1 MPKVI
6 LVNPPLTLEERYGNL
21 ARAGTSLP
29 PLGLTILAAVLMEKG
44 YDVRILD
51 AAVLG
56 LSYEA
61 AVDWILR
68 ERPKYVGTTAVTIS
82 IFNAARLNM
91 MLKERDSKIQ
101 TIVGGAHVT
110 AMPVDTLERFPQFDF
125 CVVGEGEI
133 SLINLL
139 NHLEEKANLNDVGG
153 IVFRNNGKLTFTN
166 RIDFIRDL
174 DTLPMDAWK
183 LLPNFP
189 HAYKSSVHKLGRFPT
204 TSLIT
209 SRGCPGQCTFCDNLV
224 FGRKVRGYSAKRVV
238 ETMKYLVS
246 EYGIKDV
253 FINDDNFI
261 ALRKRCREICE
272 MLLREQLDL
281 TWGCYSRVDIV
292 TKDVLKLMKAAGC
305 WRISYGLESG
315 SQEILDKIRKR
326 ETLEQIGQA
335 VRWTKEAGI
344 RTKGFLMFGNP
355 LETEETLK
363 KTVEF
368 AKKLDL
374 DDFHVSYLSPMPGCE
389 LYGDAE
395 KYGAFDRDW
404 KRLTGWHPVFVPYGV
419 TKDMME
425 KYRKKIYLE
434 FYLRPRII
442 WSYLRN
448 IRTYADIR
456 KLALGGYTLVKS
468 SVTRNR

>member
-1 MPKVI
+1 MSTVV

-82 IFNAARLNM
+82 IFNAAKLNM
-91 MLKERDSKIQ
+91 MLKERDSNIQ
-101 TIVGGAHVT
+101 TIVGGPHVT

-133 SLINLL
+133 SLINML
-139 NHLEEKANLNDVGG
+139 NHLEGKGDLNDVGG
-153 IVFRNNGKLTFTN
+153 IVFRNNGKVKFTG
-166 RIDFIRDL
+166 RIDFIKDL
-174 DTLPMDAWK
+174 DTLPMDAWN

-189 HAYKSSVHKLGRFPT
+189 HGYKSSVHKLGRFPT

-209 SRGCPGQCTFCDNLV
+209 SRGCPGQCTFCDHLV

-238 ETMKYLVS
+238 DTIKYLVNK
-246 EYGIKDV
+246 YGVKDV
-253 FINDDNFI
+253 FINDDNFV

-272 MLLREQLDL
+272 MLLGEKLNL

-292 TKDVLKLMKAAGC
+292 TKDLLKLMEAAGC

-315 SQEILDKIRKR
+315 SQEVLDEIRKR
-326 ETLEQIGQA
+326 ETLEQIEQA

-344 RTKGFLMFGNP
+344 RTKGFFMFGNP
-355 LETEETLK
+355 LETEQTLK
-363 KTVEF
+363 KTLEF

-374 DDFHVSYLSPMPGCE
+374 DDFHVSHLSPMPGCE
-389 LYGDAE
+389 LYGNAE
-395 KYGAFDRDW
+395 KYGTFDRDW

-425 KYRKKIYLE
+425 KYRKRAYLE

-442 WSYLRN
+442 WSYLKN
-448 IRTYADIR
+448 IKTYADIR
-456 KLALGGYTLVKS
+456 KLALGGYTLLKS
-468 SVTRNR
+468 SFTRNK

>member
-1 MPKVI
+1 MSTVV

-56 LSYEA
+56 LSYGA

-82 IFNAARLNM
+82 IFNAAKLNM
-91 MLKERDSKIQ
+91 MLKERDSNIQ
-101 TIVGGAHVT
+101 TIVGGPHVT

-133 SLINLL
+133 SLINML
-139 NHLEEKANLNDVGG
+139 NHLEGKGDLNDVGG
-153 IVFRNNGKLTFTN
+153 IGFRNNGKVKFTG
-166 RIDFIRDL
+166 RIDFIKDL
-174 DTLPMDAWK
+174 DTLPMDAWN

-189 HAYKSSVHKLGRFPT
+189 HGYKSSVHKLGRFPT

-238 ETMKYLVS
+238 DTIKYLVNK
-246 EYGIKDV
+246 YGVKDV
-253 FINDDNFI
+253 FINDDNFV

-272 MLLREQLDL
+272 MLLREKLNL

-292 TKDVLKLMKAAGC
+292 TKDLLKLMEAAGC

-315 SQEILDKIRKR
+315 SQEVLDEIRKR
-326 ETLEQIGQA
+326 ETLEQIEQA

-344 RTKGFLMFGNP
+344 RTKGFFMFGNP
-355 LETEETLK
+355 LETEQTLK
-363 KTVEF
+363 KTLEF

-374 DDFHVSYLSPMPGCE
+374 DDFHVSHLSPMPGCE
-389 LYGDAE
+389 LYGNAE
-395 KYGAFDRDW
+395 KYGTFDRDW

-425 KYRKKIYLE
+425 KYRKRAYLE

-442 WSYLRN
+442 WSYLKN
-448 IRTYADIR
+448 IKTYADIR
-456 KLALGGYTLVKS
+456 KLALGGYTLLKS
-468 SVTRNR
+468 SFTRNK